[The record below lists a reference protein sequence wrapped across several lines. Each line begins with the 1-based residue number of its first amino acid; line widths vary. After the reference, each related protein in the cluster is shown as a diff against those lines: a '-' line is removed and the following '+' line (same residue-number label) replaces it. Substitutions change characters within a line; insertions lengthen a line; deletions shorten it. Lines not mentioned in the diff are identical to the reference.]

1 MNAKHQIKHETGYLS
16 QLIFRKQWW

>member
-16 QLIFRKQWW
+16 QIIFRKQWW